1 MRKLI
6 LNSLLLFF
14 FANSN
19 AQESNFKFT
28 KDGLTDYVVNEH
40 DGKTQS
46 QLYNSTLDWLDVH
59 YDKKEKVIV
68 SKLKNDQILIES
80 SHDQLVCFGDWAKS
94 CNESKYQIVISFKEA
109 KTKFDLQEI
118 KYYRATTK
126 SEREAWVAINIEN
139 PEQYYNDKGELRK
152 SYKHLPL
159 IANYMNTLNG
169 KLKDH
174 IANNTRSDADN
185 NW

>member
-1 MRKLI
+1 MRNLI
-6 LNSLLLFF
+6 LNILLLFF
-14 FANSN
+14 FANLS
-19 AQESNFKFT
+19 AQESNFLLT
-28 KDGLTDYVVNEH
+28 KEGLTDYVVNEH

-46 QLYNSTLDWLDVH
+46 QLYNSTLDWLDFY

-68 SKLKNDQILIES
+68 SKLKNYEIIIES
-80 SHDQLVCFGDWAKS
+80 SNDQLVCFGDWEKS
-94 CNESKYQIVISFKEA
+94 CNDSKYKIVISFKEG

-118 KYYRATTK
+118 KYFRATTK
-126 SEREAWVAINIEN
+126 SEREVWVAINLEN
-139 PEQYYNDKGELRK
+139 PEQYYDKKGELRK
-152 SYKHLPL
+152 TYKHLPE

-174 IANNTRSDADN
+174 IANNTSTDSDN